1 MKFVINCDKDKQ
13 NLINYLHF
21 KPTFKTFN
29 KMIIFTILGIITTSF
44 FFIVILM
51 SIIEAR
57 IKRRKTEKMIWK
69 MDKVETRTGGL
80 ENDRLN
86 ERQ

>member
-1 MKFVINCDKDKQ
+1 M
-13 NLINYLHF
+13 
-21 KPTFKTFN
+21 
-29 KMIIFTILGIITTSF
+29 IFTILGIIVAIF
-44 FFIVILM
+44 FFIVIIM
-51 SIIEAR
+51 TIIEGR
-57 IKRRKTEKMIWK
+57 IKRKSKERLLWK

>member
-1 MKFVINCDKDKQ
+1 M
-13 NLINYLHF
+13 
-21 KPTFKTFN
+21 
-29 KMIIFTILGIITTSF
+29 MIFTILGIIVSVF
-44 FFIVILM
+44 FFIVIM
-51 SIIEAR
+51 MTIIEGR
-57 IKRRKTEKMIWK
+57 IKRKSKEKLLWK

>member
-1 MKFVINCDKDKQ
+1 M
-13 NLINYLHF
+13 
-21 KPTFKTFN
+21 
-29 KMIIFTILGIITTSF
+29 MIFTLIGIVTAIF
-44 FFIVILM
+44 FFVVILM
-51 SIIEAR
+51 SIIENR
-57 IKRRKTEKMIWK
+57 IKRRNKEKLLWK